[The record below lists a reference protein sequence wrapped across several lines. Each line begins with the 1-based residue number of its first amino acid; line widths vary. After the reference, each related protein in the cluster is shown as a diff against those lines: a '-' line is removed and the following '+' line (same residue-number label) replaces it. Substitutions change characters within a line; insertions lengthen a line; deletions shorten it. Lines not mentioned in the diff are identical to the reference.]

1 MFPRNRIWDRIQMDV
16 IYFLKRKGEK
26 QDRQWKALMRG
37 CRSRWRPA
45 LAYPWGALGYE
56 LQQQLN
62 SWREPIPVP
71 RASLAIICS
80 LEWRCDIIFQI
91 RQLLFGWGQLPG
103 KGFLVHAIGN
113 QHQHH
118 RGDRNHSPSQR
129 DLART
134 PPAFSTARNILS
146 EQDRE
151 FNRMDWKILGQWSFQ
166 GYFISWVGTIHTTF
180 LMKLN
185 DAERVEFASVDTS
198 G

>member
-1 MFPRNRIWDRIQMDV
+1 MDT

-56 LQQQLN
+56 LQQLILEGNPSLSPGRHWLSSVPWSGDVTSSSRSGN
-62 SWREPIPVP
+62 SCLVEVNY
-71 RASLAIICS
+71 
-80 LEWRCDIIFQI
+80 LE
-91 RQLLFGWGQLPG
+91 
-103 KGFLVHAIGN
+103 KVLVHAIGN

-118 RGDRNHSPSQR
+118 RGDRHPSPSQR

-146 EQDRE
+146 ERDRE
-151 FNRMDWKILGQWSFQ
+151 FNRMD
-166 GYFISWVGTIHTTF
+166 
-180 LMKLN
+180 
-185 DAERVEFASVDTS
+185 
-198 G
+198 